1 MTDALRELETII
13 ARYIPDR
20 LGRLDCTTELFDWW
34 RRQMVAERDSRIF
47 PPAPESVE
55 EASVT

>member
-47 PPAPESVE
+47 PPAAESVE
-55 EASVT
+55 